1 MDYGNVMAKK
11 ELKTEVKRLRLTELE
26 AKQLE
31 KYLDDHDLTFSEF
44 VNAFIGQKIMSEFP
58 TVLAEPL
65 DVTADSKK
73 SKSKIARQPPKTDP
87 ALLFQIGKIGN
98 NLNQVAR
105 SLNLIQKDKKLI
117 NDFSFFECLHTLSLI
132 QSDIHEVIGDLPK
145 ITRTEEA
152 VSRARERALKKS
164 RGEVL
169 DVH

>member
-1 MDYGNVMAKK
+1 
-11 ELKTEVKRLRLTELE
+11 
-26 AKQLE
+26 
-31 KYLDDHDLTFSEF
+31 
-44 VNAFIGQKIMSEFP
+44 VNALIGQKIISEFP
-58 TVLAEPL
+58 TVLVERL
-65 DVTADSKK
+65 DVTAESKK
-73 SKSKIARQPPKTDP
+73 SKSKIVRQPPKTDP

-98 NLNQVAR
+98 NLNQVSR

>member
-1 MDYGNVMAKK
+1 MAKK

-31 KYLDDHDLTFSEF
+31 KYLNDHDLNFSEF
-44 VNAFIGQKIMSEFP
+44 VNALIGQKIMSEFP
-58 TVLAEPL
+58 TVLAELL
-65 DVTADSKK
+65 DITADSKK
-73 SKSKIARQPPKTDP
+73 SKSKSKIVRQPPKTDP

>member
-1 MDYGNVMAKK
+1 MAKK

-31 KYLDDHDLTFSEF
+31 KYLDDHDLNFSEF
-44 VNAFIGQKIMSEFP
+44 VNALIGQKIMSEFP

-65 DVTADSKK
+65 DITADSKK
-73 SKSKIARQPPKTDP
+73 SKSKSKIVRQPPKTDP

-132 QSDIHEVIGDLPK
+132 QSDVHEVIGDLPK

-164 RGEVL
+164 SGEVL
-169 DVH
+169 NVH

>member
-1 MDYGNVMAKK
+1 MAKK

-31 KYLDDHDLTFSEF
+31 KYLNDHDLNFSEF
-44 VNAFIGQKIMSEFP
+44 VNALIGQMIMSEFP
-58 TVLAEPL
+58 IVSAEPL
-65 DVTADSKK
+65 DVTVDSKK
-73 SKSKIARQPPKTDP
+73 SKSKTVRQPPKIDP
-87 ALLFQIGKIGN
+87 VLLFQIGKIGN

>member
-1 MDYGNVMAKK
+1 MAKK

-31 KYLDDHDLTFSEF
+31 KYLGDHDLNFSEF
-44 VNAFIGQKIMSEFP
+44 VNALIGQKIMSEFP

-65 DVTADSKK
+65 DATADSKK
-73 SKSKIARQPPKTDP
+73 SKSKIVRQPPKTDP

-117 NDFSFFECLHTLSLI
+117 NDFSFFECLYTLSLI

-164 RGEVL
+164 RGDLL

>member
-1 MDYGNVMAKK
+1 MAKK

-31 KYLDDHDLTFSEF
+31 KYLNDHDLNFSEF
-44 VNAFIGQKIMSEFP
+44 VNALIGQKIMSEFP
-58 TVLAEPL
+58 IVSAEPL
-65 DVTADSKK
+65 DVTVDSKK
-73 SKSKIARQPPKTDP
+73 SKSKTVRQPPKIDP
-87 ALLFQIGKIGN
+87 VLLFQIGKIGN

-117 NDFSFFECLHTLSLI
+117 NDFSFFECLYTLSLI
-132 QSDIHEVIGDLPK
+132 QSDIQEVIGDLPK

-164 RGEVL
+164 RGDLL